1 MPIVKYS
8 ILIRNK
14 RLKCAKW
21 YGRIRQDGREKFLP
35 MESRGE
41 AERWLNEQNYLY
53 GEYRAGNLR
62 EDEILTIDST
72 PVKARKRASEAVL
85 SLRECLDAWERK
97 RALEGMRRTSLDT
110 YGRALHLMLDGSLPL
125 TGFTPAYL
133 KAVIASR
140 SDLKAATRRFYVNAL
155 RNFSEFLEKEY
166 GLHGLDGALPD
177 IKVDESTKVYWSEHD
192 MEEIVMAI
200 DCRDPEV
207 TLHYREFYQLQAE
220 VGSRQGESGLITWAD
235 VYSDQKGGGVVR
247 FRGETTKNRQQRV
260 VPISF
265 ELWASLEARRGAP
278 EELVFSKISPCQATR
293 YGVLKRALDRLGLTG
308 CQHSFRHS
316 RAMAMYAKTKDIK
329 ACAQLLGHSPFT
341 AMRYYL
347 AARSLEELRELVE
360 KD

>member
-1 MPIVKYS
+1 MKIIKYS
-8 ILIRNK
+8 ITIRNK
-14 RLKCAKW
+14 ARKSAKW
-21 YGRIRQDGREKFLP
+21 YGRIRQDGHEKFIP
-35 MESRGE
+35 MESRQE
-41 AERWLNEQNYLY
+41 AERWLNEQRYLY
-53 GEYRAGNLR
+53 GEYMAGNLK
-62 EDEILTIDST
+62 DYEILMIDST

-85 SLRECLDAWERK
+85 SLRECMDAWERK
-97 RALEGMRRTSLDT
+97 RSLEGLRRASLDT

-133 KAVIASR
+133 KAVISAR
-140 SDLKAATRRFYVNAL
+140 SNLKAATRRFYVNAL

-166 GLHGLDGALPD
+166 GVHGLEGALPD
-177 IKVDESTKVYWSEHD
+177 IKVDESAKVYWSEYD

-207 TLHYREFYQLQAE
+207 TLHYREFFQLQAE
-220 VGSRQGESGLITWAD
+220 VGSRQGETGLLTWAD
-235 VYSDQKGGGVVR
+235 VFDDQKGGGVVR
-247 FRGETTKNRQQRV
+247 FRGETTKSRLQRC

-278 EELVFSKISPCQATR
+278 DELVFSKISPCQATR
-293 YGVLKRALDRLGLTG
+293 YSVLKRALDRLGLTG

-316 RAMAMYAKTKDIK
+316 RAMLMYAKTKDIK

-347 AARSLEELRELVE
+347 AARSLEELRELV
-360 KD
+360 DG